1 MMNVFN
7 AIVLQLP
14 IKLAGDLV
22 EIVEAAPLVE
32 ILTYTLCLAMAAFLL
47 IGLSALMTHSKVGD

>member
-32 ILTYTLCLAMAAFLL
+32 ILTYTLCLAMAAILL
-47 IGLSALMTHSKVGD
+47 IGLSTIAIRVKVGD